1 MTKKAIFDRFSWNWN
16 YAETPQNVEAHY
28 SKSELVREFLVL
40 HAFSGSR
47 LSQVDRLEH
56 AVAIA
61 FDKVCRGI
69 KQGLIELDYVPCE
82 SDRMNIP
89 AIEHPHH
96 MQALLYWCAQL
107 DARCMFWW
115 MPIRP
120 WAAPPALRVS
130 ARRSGSSGGKG
141 RPAPGRHATLAC
153 SSVTRRAPGTSLPT
167 PVRWCANDSRPEL
180 LSRDR
185 GLGHQAATPV
195 RHAQKAVPAFWQLR
209 PSDVS

>member
-107 DARCMFWW
+107 GCTLHVLVDAYSTLGST
-115 MPIRP
+115 PSVESIR
-120 WAAPPALRVS
+120 AKV
-130 ARRSGSSGGKG
+130 
-141 RPAPGRHATLAC
+141 
-153 SSVTRRAPGTSLPT
+153 
-167 PVRWCANDSRPEL
+167 
-180 LSRDR
+180 
-185 GLGHQAATPV
+185 
-195 RHAQKAVPAFWQLR
+195 WQLWREGASCTR
-209 PSDVS
+209 PPRNFGLQQRDAARTRYEFADTRTMVRQ